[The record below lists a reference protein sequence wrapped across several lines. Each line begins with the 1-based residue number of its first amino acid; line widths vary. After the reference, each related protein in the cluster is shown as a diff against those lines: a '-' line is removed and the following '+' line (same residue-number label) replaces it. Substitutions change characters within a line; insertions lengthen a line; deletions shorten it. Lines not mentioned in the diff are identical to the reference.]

1 METVPPLGFTAGPL
15 VGGALGAA
23 GLLRLAL
30 AIDALSFLVV
40 GVTALVLRGAAA
52 AGGRQPR
59 RAGARPRRIRHS
71 RFASDLAIA
80 LGGAVAALAV
90 FSLAAKRD
98 ATRLSG
104 QPHIYPWSGSGDEV
118 AKLVVEP
125 VAAVGRA
132 IGGQRVDDLAP

>member
-30 AIDALSFLVV
+30 AIDAAGLVV
-40 GVTALVLRGAAA
+40 AGGHRLPPRPAAA
-52 AGGRQPR
+52 SAVTPTTRGEQ
-59 RAGARPRRIRHS
+59 RIRHS